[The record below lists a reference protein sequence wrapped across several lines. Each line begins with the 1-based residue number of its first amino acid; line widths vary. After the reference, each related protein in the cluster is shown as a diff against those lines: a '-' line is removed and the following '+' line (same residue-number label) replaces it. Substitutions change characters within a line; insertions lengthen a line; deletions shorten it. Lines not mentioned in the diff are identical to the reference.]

1 MLLILAF
8 STAFLVDETL
18 AILRRRLA
26 VEALDCRAVLSSIM
40 RKSFV
45 FRMARPAMALRE
57 LLQIHEP
64 TVYFQKGAGTSGD
77 SQVPQQR

>member
-1 MLLILAF
+1 MLLMLAF

-18 AILRRRLA
+18 TILRSRLA